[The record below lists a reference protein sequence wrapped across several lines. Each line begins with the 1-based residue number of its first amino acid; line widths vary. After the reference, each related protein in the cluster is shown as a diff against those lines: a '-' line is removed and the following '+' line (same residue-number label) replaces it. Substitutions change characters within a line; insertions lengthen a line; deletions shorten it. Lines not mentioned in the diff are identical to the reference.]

1 MNSARSES
9 GSSPCDGGTTHG
21 QKRHAQPMP
30 VSATVHALV
39 TTRTTHAVAWSAAS
53 RRWRGFS
60 VRHRRQHAEAPSKE
74 NRLETHQTSAVSRG
88 STVCERLVTTQGK
101 QREREREESG
111 RWAGPQGGAQR
122 SGGGREKEKSVDVQ
136 ARPQC
141 RTVSNRFKQFQNNS
155 NSLKLDLTQTGP
167 F

>member
-9 GSSPCDGGTTHG
+9 GSSPCDRGTTHG

-30 VSATVHALV
+30 ASATVHALV
-39 TTRTTHAVAWSAAS
+39 TTRTTHAVARSAAS

-122 SGGGREKEKSVDVQ
+122 SGGGREGGKKRRVLTCRPCHR
-136 ARPQC
+136 ARRFQ
-141 RTVSNRFKQFQNNS
+141 TDSNNFKIIQTHS
-155 NSLKLDLTQTGP
+155 NLI
-167 F
+167 